1 VVLAHLALEA
11 RVGGVLQIAVMSEE
25 NKKRSNLAGVF
36 VVSLVLAGIVFLLWV
51 TTAAEDDQ
59 GGVNDPEA
67 AAESYEKS
75 KSEQERFALAF
86 SQLDV
91 VSEGGKLQDVCEGTF
106 RWLGGGDPMCLV
118 LHDVGSTRY
127 EVHDSGDQAWF
138 TMSFYYRDRSAREV
152 AFNAI
157 WDYVRG
163 RDPKATHSGDRFNFT
178 HRGQDGFCDLTQ
190 AGHTDVLCKVRFR

>member
-1 VVLAHLALEA
+1 
-11 RVGGVLQIAVMSEE
+11 MSEE
-25 NKKRSNLAGVF
+25 NKKQSNLAGVF
-36 VVSLVLAGIVFLLWV
+36 VISLVLAGIVFFLWV
-51 TTAAEDDQ
+51 TNDAEDDR
-59 GGVNDPEA
+59 GGVNDPQA
-67 AAESYEKS
+67 AAEYHGKS

-152 AFNAI
+152 AFNDI